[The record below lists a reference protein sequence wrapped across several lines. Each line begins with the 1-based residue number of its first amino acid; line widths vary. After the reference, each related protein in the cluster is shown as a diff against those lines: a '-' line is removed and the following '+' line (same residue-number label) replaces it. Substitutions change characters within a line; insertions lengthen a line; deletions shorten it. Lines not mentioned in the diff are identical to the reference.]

1 MERYTTLNTLTEYQ
15 MGLILTLLEKEIAA
29 ALPYAGVLPKELYN
43 TLVQLSV
50 ARSKVEHAMREA
62 GA

>member
-1 MERYTTLNTLTEYQ
+1 MERYITLTTLTENQ
-15 MGLILTLLEKEIAA
+15 VGLILALLEKEIAA
-29 ALPYAGVLPKELYN
+29 AAPYVAALPREQYN
-43 TLVQLSV
+43 TLVHLAV